1 MNKHTI
7 TNIHCP
13 GTWAPSNL
21 CTHILQQ
28 MHKRNKC
35 AHKLYKIMSK
45 LKILL
50 VLIQSTETLHV
61 TSLNAITLVIY

>member
-1 MNKHTI
+1 
-7 TNIHCP
+7 
-13 GTWAPSNL
+13 
-21 CTHILQQ
+21 
-28 MHKRNKC
+28 
-35 AHKLYKIMSK
+35 MSK